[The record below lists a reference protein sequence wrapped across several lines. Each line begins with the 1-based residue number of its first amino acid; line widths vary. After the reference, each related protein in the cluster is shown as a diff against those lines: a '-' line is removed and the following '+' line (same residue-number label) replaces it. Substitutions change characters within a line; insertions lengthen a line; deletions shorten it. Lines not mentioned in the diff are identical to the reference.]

1 MKLSDAEVRN
11 LRIICFL
18 NTILFVTTLCFVI
31 HNLYRYIIKLKI
43 FRPLI
48 VLFYVFLLLSMIF
61 RLIEFAMFMT
71 EPSSSYWPLNK
82 ITVLMTGIAL
92 FFMVCVGFVLMLSM
106 HQLSV
111 TIRVITFTIK
121 TTEQMKTRIELVRIG
136 SIIWVILF
144 GVYQVSVFIIY
155 YTTEDN
161 EIWKLFTLGVGVQM
175 IFMSIV
181 YVVVILILNKE
192 MKKLSGNSS
201 AEITSINW

>member
-1 MKLSDAEVRN
+1 MKLTDTEVTN
-11 LRIICFL
+11 LRIISFL
-18 NTILFVTTLCFVI
+18 NTILFVTTLGFII

-71 EPSSSYWPLNK
+71 EPSNSYWPPNK

-121 TTEQMKTRIELVRIG
+121 TTE
-136 SIIWVILF
+136 
-144 GVYQVSVFIIY
+144 
-155 YTTEDN
+155 
-161 EIWKLFTLGVGVQM
+161 
-175 IFMSIV
+175 
-181 YVVVILILNKE
+181 
-192 MKKLSGNSS
+192 
-201 AEITSINW
+201 